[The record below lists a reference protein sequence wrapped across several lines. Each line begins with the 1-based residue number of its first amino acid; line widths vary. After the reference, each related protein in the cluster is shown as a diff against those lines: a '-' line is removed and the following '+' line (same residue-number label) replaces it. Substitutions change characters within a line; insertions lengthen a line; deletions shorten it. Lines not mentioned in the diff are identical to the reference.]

1 MPRQSRIRRAR
12 RTALPSAACAALA
25 LSVAAAAAVS
35 WNHDGVAEAE
45 PAAAS
50 VPVEDG
56 LTAAQQEEAEQV
68 MESMADIEQP
78 EEGLTPQEEAFYLP
92 PDPLPAGEP
101 GDVIRAEPAEAF
113 KDPLRATPFPADVW
127 RVMYLST
134 DSLGE
139 PMAVTGTVMVPT
151 APWKGEGER
160 PLVAHAIGTHGLGD
174 QCAPSVGLSR
184 GLEFEAP
191 LMERIIGDGYAMV
204 VPDYE
209 GFGTPGVHTFMAGRS
224 QGRAVLDS
232 LRAATRLADAD
243 VPAGSPMGVS
253 GFSQG
258 GGAAV
263 WAAQLHPDYAP
274 ELPLAGVAA
283 GGVPADLY
291 KVARSLE
298 GGAYFSFLGFA
309 AIGLDTA
316 YPDLS
321 LEEYLNED
329 GAALMEDLED
339 DCLVEA
345 LPKGMFTTLDEV
357 TVSDPLETPRWRE
370 RLAENL
376 PGGSAPT
383 VPLYMY
389 HSVLDD
395 AIPIGQAAELR
406 DRYCAAGVDLQWR
419 RTYSGGHATSMYLDH
434 QGAHNWMRDR
444 LNGKPTRG
452 TC

>member
-1 MPRQSRIRRAR
+1 MPRRPRIRRAR
-12 RTALPSAACAALA
+12 RAAAPAAACAALA
-25 LSVAAAAAVS
+25 LAAAAVA
-35 WNHDGVAEAE
+35 WNHDGTPAQAE

-50 VPVEDG
+50 VPAEDG
-56 LTAAQQEEAEQV
+56 PTAAQQEEAEQV
-68 MESMADIEQP
+68 MEFTAGTEQP
-78 EEGLTPQEEAFYLP
+78 EEGLTPREEDFYLP

-101 GDVIRAEPAEAF
+101 GDVIRAEPVEAF
-113 KDPLRATPFPADVW
+113 LDPLRADRFPADVW

-151 APWKGEGER
+151 APWEGEGER

-174 QCAPSVGLSR
+174 QCAPSVGLTR

-191 LMERIIGDGYAMV
+191 LMKRIIDDGYAMV

-232 LRAATRLADAD
+232 LRAATRLAGAD

-291 KVARSLE
+291 RVARSLE

-309 AIGLDTA
+309 AIGLDNA

-321 LEEYLNED
+321 LGEHLDGD
-329 GAALMEDLED
+329 GAALMADLED

-345 LPKGMFTTLDEV
+345 LPKGMFMSLDDV
-357 TVSDPLETPRWRE
+357 TVSDPLDTPRWRE

-376 PGGSAPT
+376 PGETVPT

-389 HSVLDD
+389 HSALDD

-406 DRYCAAGVDLQWR
+406 DRYCAAGADLQWH

-434 QGAHNWMRDR
+434 QGAHDWMGDR
-444 LNGKPTRG
+444 LAGRPTHS